1 MMRLPAGVTDF
12 VTGGTDYTKNTMQGI
27 NDFTSRSGAAKVG
40 DIAGQIAGTALIPG
54 VGRIAPS
61 GTSLAATA
69 GRGAVYGGAF
79 GGLTPVMNE

>member
-27 NDFTSRSGAAKVG
+27 NDFTSRSGAAQVG

-54 VGRIAPS
+54 VGKIAPA
-61 GTSLAATA
+61 GKGLGATI
-69 GRGAVYGGAF
+69 
-79 GGLTPVMNE
+79 